1 MEQKNFELFDK
12 FNKVLV
18 WALGLFMFEK
28 ILQWEHFFNNTE
40 MKMKA

>member
-28 ILQWEHFFNNTE
+28 IL
-40 MKMKA
+40 

>member
-1 MEQKNFELFDK
+1 MKKRVYLSSILTGLMEQKNFELFDK

-28 ILQWEHFFNNTE
+28 IL
-40 MKMKA
+40 